1 MAEWKPEIE
10 VSEKLVRGLLARQFP
25 ELPVHSLESLGAGWD
40 NTVFLVNRTWVFRFP
55 HRQVALPGVRLE
67 MTVLP
72 RLAPHLQ
79 LPIPSPVFLGQGS
92 PDYPWP
98 FFGARMVPGHESATF
113 QLSAEERTA
122 LAPQLARFLRTLHA
136 PELREALRP
145 ILPSDSLLRT
155 DMTTRLPKTRLKLD
169 ELRHLGLETFENE
182 LAEVFEA
189 AQRLPPPTATALV
202 HGDLHF
208 RHLLLEERQQL
219 SGIIDWGDLHLGDPA
234 TDLQLYWSFL
244 PQEGREAFLAEYGP
258 ISPDS
263 LLRARVVAVFIA
275 AALVSYG
282 HQEGLTDVTREALW
296 GLRQAAVSTSGAV

>member
-10 VSEKLVRGLLARQFP
+10 VSEELVRGLLARQFP
-25 ELPVHSLESLGAGWD
+25 ELPVHSLEPLGTGWD

-55 HRQVALPGVRLE
+55 HRQVAFPGVQTE
-67 MTVLP
+67 MTILP

-79 LPIPSPVFLGQGS
+79 LPIPTPVFLGQS
-92 PDYPWP
+92 SQNYPWP
-98 FFGARMVPGHESATF
+98 FFGARLVPGRESATF

-136 PELREALRP
+136 PELCEALRP
-145 ILPSDSLLRT
+145 HLPPDAMLRT
-155 DMTTRLPKTRLKLD
+155 DMATRLPKTRQKLD
-169 ELRHLGLETFENE
+169 ELRHLGLETFEDA
-182 LAEVFEA
+182 LAEMFEA

-244 PQEGREAFLAEYGP
+244 PQAGREVFLSEYGP
-258 ISPDS
+258 VSPDS

-275 AALVSYG
+275 AALASYG
-282 HQEGLTDVTREALW
+282 HQEGMADVTREALW
-296 GLRQAAVSTSGAV
+296 GLRQAADR